1 MNLNTPN
8 FIRMKRQRKKMP
20 QTRERRF
27 FNESFR
33 KARVKEYELGEAT
46 VIEISRAYGVSTRS
60 VYNWIEKYAVDYQK
74 SIVTIV
80 EPKSETRKRLNL
92 EARVKKL
99 EGLLGKKQVQ
109 LEYFE
114 KLIETV
120 ENHYNIEIKKN
131 FPNPL

>member
-8 FIRMKRQRKKMP
+8 FIRMKGQRKKAT
-20 QTRERRF
+20 QIRERRY

-46 VIEISRAYGVSTRS
+46 AIEISRAYGVSTRS
-60 VYNWIEKYAVDYQK
+60 VYNWIEKYSVDYQK

-92 EARVKKL
+92 EAKVKKL

-109 LEYFE
+109 LEYLE

-120 ENHYNIEIKKN
+120 ETHYGIEVKKN
-131 FPNPL
+131 FPNQL

>member
-1 MNLNTPN
+1 
-8 FIRMKRQRKKMP
+8 MKGQRKKAT
-20 QTRERRF
+20 QIRERRY

-46 VIEISRAYGVSTRS
+46 AIEISRAYGVSTRS
-60 VYNWIEKYAVDYQK
+60 VYNWIEKYSVDYQK

-92 EARVKKL
+92 EAKVKKL

-109 LEYFE
+109 LEYLE

-120 ENHYNIEIKKN
+120 ETHYGIEVKKN
-131 FPNPL
+131 FPNQL